1 MMQKNVQKGFMI
13 LALIAAAMF
22 AVSPANAVDFKISG
36 QINRAVMY
44 VDDGSTAKWFFV
56 DNENSSTRFRF
67 TGSNDFENS
76 WKVGIVWEVEMQS
89 NSSDEVSMDE
99 TDIGDITFRE
109 RKIEFWVDHR
119 FGKVW
124 VGQGDMASNSTS
136 EVDLSGTDVAHYSSV
151 ADIGGSF
158 VFQKNGEPIVKLDAT
173 GAPILDDDGNEIP
186 ITVGGTRSNFD
197 GLSRQD
203 RVRYDTPKFAGFY
216 GSGSVAGNSR
226 WDAALRYAGDFGW
239 AKFAAAGAYSDYG
252 SSSATTDGRF
262 SSSASMLF
270 DFGLSLTA
278 SYALQDQD
286 NKNPW
291 NIFGKVGYQFLE
303 KHAASVEWGR
313 TENLSAKDDKGDSFS
328 LAYVF
333 SPWKSIEFY
342 GTYMLHML
350 DRDEGSDPDDINI
363 GFVGGRVK
371 F

>member
-124 VGQGDMASNSTS
+124 VGFFDRLTRTQGRLKRAESR
-136 EVDLSGTDVAHYSSV
+136 HSSY
-151 ADIGGSF
+151 
-158 VFQKNGEPIVKLDAT
+158 P
-173 GAPILDDDGNEIP
+173 
-186 ITVGGTRSNFD
+186 
-197 GLSRQD
+197 
-203 RVRYDTPKFAGFY
+203 
-216 GSGSVAGNSR
+216 
-226 WDAALRYAGDFGW
+226 
-239 AKFAAAGAYSDYG
+239 
-252 SSSATTDGRF
+252 
-262 SSSASMLF
+262 
-270 DFGLSLTA
+270 
-278 SYALQDQD
+278 
-286 NKNPW
+286 
-291 NIFGKVGYQFLE
+291 
-303 KHAASVEWGR
+303 
-313 TENLSAKDDKGDSFS
+313 
-328 LAYVF
+328 
-333 SPWKSIEFY
+333 
-342 GTYMLHML
+342 
-350 DRDEGSDPDDINI
+350 
-363 GFVGGRVK
+363 
-371 F
+371 

>member
-1 MMQKNVQKGFMI
+1 MMWKTVQKSFWI
-13 LALIAAAMF
+13 IALMAAALL

-36 QINRAVMY
+36 QINRAAMY

-67 TGSNDFENS
+67 TGSNEFDNS

-89 NSSDEVSMDE
+89 NSSDEVSMDD
-99 TDIGDITFRE
+99 TDIDGITFRE
-109 RKIEFWVDHR
+109 RKIEFWVGHKI
-119 FGKVW
+119 GKLW
-124 VGQGDMASNSTS
+124 LGQGDMASNGTA
-136 EVDLSGTDVAHYSSV
+136 EVDLSGTDVAHYSSS

-158 VFQKNGEPIVKLDAT
+158 EFQDK
-173 GAPILDDDGNEIP
+173 GAGVG
-186 ITVGGTRSNFD
+186 ITVGGSRSNFD
-197 GLSRQD
+197 GLSRRD
-203 RVRYDTPKFAGFY
+203 RVRYDTPTFAGFY
-216 GSGSVAGNSR
+216 ASGSVAGSSR

-239 AKFAAAGAYSDYG
+239 AKLAAAGAWSEFG
-252 SSSATTDGRF
+252 QSSKTTDSRL
-262 SSSASMLF
+262 STSASLLF

-278 SYALQDQD
+278 SYAIQDQD
-286 NKNPW
+286 NKDPW
-291 NIFGKVGYQFLE
+291 NIYGKVGYQFLE
-303 KHAASVEWGR
+303 KHAASVGWGR

-350 DRDEGSDPDDINI
+350 DRDMGSDPDDINI